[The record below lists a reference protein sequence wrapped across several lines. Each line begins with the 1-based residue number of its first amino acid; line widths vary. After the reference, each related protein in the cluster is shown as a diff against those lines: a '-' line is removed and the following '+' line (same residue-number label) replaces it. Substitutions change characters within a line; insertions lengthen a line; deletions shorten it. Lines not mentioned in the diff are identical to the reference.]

1 MSERK
6 IWWNVCRLAR
16 CSGFSA
22 SVYLVAYLCCLFVSL
37 VFYGYTKLFV
47 ELCQR
52 HILYRHLIYQNL
64 IGIGDE
70 ILEKLFDYIFLYI
83 YRCPCLYGKSQSI

>member
-1 MSERK
+1 MSEWK
-6 IWWNVCRLAR
+6 IWWNVCRLAC

-52 HILYRHLIYQNL
+52 NL
-64 IGIGDE
+64 
-70 ILEKLFDYIFLYI
+70 FWF
-83 YRCPCLYGKSQSI
+83 